1 MKPPSD
7 RILKNLARFGL
18 ASRGLVYLLLA
29 LIAVE
34 IAGGG
39 SSSQASAQGA
49 FEVIARQPL
58 GRAALVAVA
67 AGFVCMAAWQ
77 ATNAISKKSE
87 WKDRALAAAKALLY
101 LSLAGSAGA
110 VVVAIHE
117 SSQNQQV
124 IDFTAQLMKAPGGR
138 VALGVLG
145 LGVIAGGVALFVRSI
160 RHVASNSEINLR
172 SAPRG
177 RRRLVEVAGIAG
189 KTARAVIVASIG
201 YFILEA
207 AVTFDP
213 NHAKGLDGALRSI
226 VQQPFGPAV
235 LGVIA
240 LGLASFGCYSF
251 LEMPYI
257 KA

>member
-7 RILKNLARFGL
+7 RTLKNLARFGL

-39 SSSQASAQGA
+39 SSSQASDQGV

-87 WKDRALAAAKALLY
+87 WKDRALAAAKGLLY
-101 LSLAGSAGA
+101 LSLAGSAA

-160 RHVASNSEINLR
+160 RHVASTSEIDLR
-172 SAPRG
+172 SAPLG

-189 KTARAVIVASIG
+189 KTARAIIVASIG

-207 AVTFDP
+207 AITFDP

-226 VQQPFGPAV
+226 VQQPFGAPV

-251 LEMPYI
+251 LEMPYV